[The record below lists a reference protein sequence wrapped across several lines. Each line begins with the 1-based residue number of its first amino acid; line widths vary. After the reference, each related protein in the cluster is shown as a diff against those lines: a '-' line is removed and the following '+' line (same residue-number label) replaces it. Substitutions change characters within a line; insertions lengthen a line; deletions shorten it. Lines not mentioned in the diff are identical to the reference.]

1 MSRDRRAQLIQSTTT
16 NGIDFVTIGNAAQT
30 LLQVHFLNAVPV
42 QGSLTGPITITDGET
57 IPTVNVLPIAPADW
71 GWDDG
76 HAVLTLHIAAPGD
89 FSEYL
94 LTIPSSALD
103 SFFSA
108 IPFSFKAGCPS
119 DLDCQLQPTDCPPP
133 AGDAPPIDYLA
144 KDFLS
149 FRQALLDFS
158 TLRYPSWQERSEAD
172 FGVMFLEALS
182 ALADDFSYLQDRI
195 AGEASLITATQRR
208 SIRRHAELVDYD
220 PSPALGATTTLQF
233 DVAPAVAQIP
243 HGVVVVAPSADGTPI
258 TFETGFGLRDTSAP
272 PPANSLWNRQQN
284 IRAYWF
290 DDSVQCLKAGATS
303 MFVPGHGYGFVTGQ
317 ALLIETQGPGP
328 ADPPVRQIVH
338 LSKDGEELCD
348 PLFPIAASGGG
359 PPFMTCPTSPP
370 EVLEPAAVTRLIWEP
385 TDALTAPRDLAVTT
399 VIGNLAQA
407 TQGRTLTETFAMEN
421 PSAPPAKTPQAF
433 ERTGARSL
441 TSSGTCGGAPAVR
454 LYTLANPPLTWFAQ
468 PTLDPSG
475 LPVAEILISQTSPS
489 GGPPIHWN
497 WVRSLLSAGPFDQAF
512 TVEPAL
518 YRPIARNSDQSLQ
531 FEYDSDTGD
540 TVRFGDSVFGANPDA
555 GTIFTCTYRF
565 GAGVLGNVA
574 AGAISQI
581 DPSTPSASD
590 YLAVM
595 NPFAATDG
603 ADAQSLKSIQR
614 LAPQAFRAVKRR
626 AVLAQ
631 DYADAAETLSWVKSA
646 GTTFRWTGSWL
657 TTFTTAEPEA
667 TEQTPITERR
677 ELIDLLNRY
686 RMAGTESYA
695 PDPQYVS
702 IDLMIEICAEP
713 DAFAASVEQAVLTLL
728 SLAAPKAAVAF
739 FALNQFVFGQ
749 PLERSQL
756 EATIQSVPG
765 VAGVICIHY
774 RRRDLFTGFV
784 EMGDTVPVGVS
795 QILRCDNDP
804 SRPGAGTLA
813 VVVRGGR

>member
-1 MSRDRRAQLIQSTTT
+1 MVRDRRAQLIQSTTT
-16 NGIDFVTIGNAAQT
+16 NGIDFVAIGNTAQT
-30 LLQVHFLNAVPV
+30 ILQVHFLNAVPV
-42 QGSLTGPITITDGET
+42 QGSLTGRITITGGET
-57 IPTVNVLPIAPADW
+57 IPTVNVLPITPADW

-76 HAVLTLHIAAPGD
+76 HAVLTLRVVTPGD
-89 FSEYL
+89 FSQYL
-94 LTIPSSALD
+94 LTIPSLALD
-103 SFFSA
+103 SFFTAVS
-108 IPFSFKAGCPS
+108 FSFKAGCPS
-119 DLDCQLQPTDCPPP
+119 DLDCKPQPPDCPPP

-158 TLRYPSWQERSEAD
+158 TLRYPSWKERSEAD

-182 ALADDFSYLQDRI
+182 AIADDFSYLQDRV

-208 SIRRHAELVDYD
+208 SVRRHAKLVDYD
-220 PSPALGATTTLQF
+220 PSPALGATTMLQF

-243 HGVVVVAPSADGTPI
+243 HGVVVVAPTADGTPI

-272 PPANSLWNRQQN
+272 PPASSLWNRQQN
-284 IRAYWF
+284 IGAYWF
-290 DDSVQCLKAGATS
+290 DDSVQCLEAGATS
-303 MFVPGHGYGFVTGQ
+303 MFVQGRGYGFVAGQ
-317 ALLIETQGPGP
+317 ALLIETKGPDP
-328 ADPPVRQIVH
+328 TDPPVRQIVH
-338 LSKDGEELCD
+338 LIEDGTELCD
-348 PLFPIAASGGG
+348 PLFPQASIGGG

-370 EVLEPAAVTRLIWEP
+370 EALEPTAVTRLDWKP
-385 TDALTAPRDLAVTT
+385 TDELTTARDLAVTT

-407 TQGRTLTETFAMEN
+407 TQGRTVIETFMIED
-421 PSAPPAKTPQAF
+421 PSALPAKAPYAF
-433 ERTGARSL
+433 ERTGARTL
-441 TSSGTCGGAPAVR
+441 TAPGVCGDAPPIR
-454 LYTLANPPLTWFAQ
+454 LYTLANAPLTWFAQ
-468 PTLDPSG
+468 PALDPSG
-475 LPVAEILISQTSPS
+475 LPVAEILISQASPS
-489 GGPPIHWN
+489 GGPPISWN
-497 WVRSLLSAGPFDQAF
+497 WVRSLLSAGPFDEGF

-531 FEYDSDTGD
+531 FDYDSDAGD
-540 TVRFGDSVFGANPDA
+540 TVRFGDSVFGSNPDSGA
-555 GTIFTCTYRF
+555 VFTSTYRF
-565 GAGVLGNVA
+565 GAGALGNVA

-595 NPFAATDG
+595 NPFAAREG
-603 ADAQSLKSIQR
+603 ADAQSLKSVQR

-631 DYADAAETLSWVKSA
+631 DYADAAETLPWVKSA
-646 GTTFRWTGSWL
+646 GATFRWTGSWL
-657 TTFTTAEPEA
+657 TTFTAAEPKA
-667 TEQTPITERR
+667 TEQIPIAERS
-677 ELIDLLNRY
+677 ELIELLNRY

-713 DAFAASVEQAVLTLL
+713 TAYAASVEQAVLALL
-728 SLAAPKAAVAF
+728 SSAGPRPAGAF
-739 FALNQFVFGQ
+739 FATNRFVFGQ

-756 EATIQSVPG
+756 EATVQSAPG
-765 VAGVICIHY
+765 VAGVTCIQY

-795 QILRCDNDP
+795 RILRCDNNP
-804 SRPGAGTLA
+804 NRPGAGALA

>member
-1 MSRDRRAQLIQSTTT
+1 MARDRRAQLIQSTTT
-16 NGIDFVTIGNAAQT
+16 NGIDFVAIGDTAQT

-42 QGSLTGPITITDGET
+42 QGSLTGRITITGGET
-57 IPTVNVLPIAPADW
+57 IPTVNVLPITPADW

-76 HAVLTLHIAAPGD
+76 HAVLTLHVAAPGD
-89 FSEYL
+89 FSQYL
-94 LTIPSSALD
+94 LTIPSSTLD

-108 IPFSFKAGCPS
+108 VPFSFKAGCPS
-119 DLDCQLQPTDCPPP
+119 DLDCQPLPPDCPPP
-133 AGDAPPIDYLA
+133 TGDAPPINYLA

-158 TLRYPSWQERSEAD
+158 TLRYPSWKERSEAD

-182 ALADDFSYLQDRI
+182 ALADDFSYQQDRV

-208 SIRRHAELVDYD
+208 SVRRHAKLVDYD
-220 PSPALGATTTLQF
+220 PNPALGATTMLQF

-243 HGVVVVAPSADGTPI
+243 HGVVVVAPSAEGTPI

-272 PPANSLWNRQQN
+272 PPAKSLWNRQQN

-290 DDSVQCLKAGATS
+290 DDSVQCLEAGATS
-303 MFVPGHGYGFVTGQ
+303 MFVQGHGYGFVAGQ
-317 ALLIETQGPGP
+317 ALLIETQGAGP
-328 ADPPVRQIVH
+328 TDPPIRQIVH
-338 LSKDGEELCD
+338 LTGDGKELCD
-348 PLFPIAASGGG
+348 PLFPQEPGGG

-370 EVLEPAAVTRLIWEP
+370 EALEPTAVTRLDWEL
-385 TDALTAPRDLAVTT
+385 TDALTTARDLAVTT

-407 TQGRTLTETFAMEN
+407 TQGRTVIETFAIED
-421 PSAPPAKTPQAF
+421 PSAPPAKTPYAF
-433 ERTGARSL
+433 ERTGARTL
-441 TSSGTCGGAPAVR
+441 TAPGVCGDAPSIR
-454 LYTLANPPLTWFAQ
+454 LYTLANAPLTWFAQ
-468 PTLDPSG
+468 PALDPSG
-475 LPVAEILISQTSPS
+475 LPVAEILISQASPS
-489 GGPPIHWN
+489 GGPPIPWN
-497 WVRSLLSAGPFDQAF
+497 WVRSLLSAGPFDESF

-518 YRPIARNSDQSLQ
+518 YRAIARNSDQSLQ
-531 FEYDSDTGD
+531 LDYDSDAGD
-540 TVRFGDSVFGANPDA
+540 TVRFGDSVFGSNPDPGA
-555 GTIFTCTYRF
+555 VFTCTYRF
-565 GAGVLGNVA
+565 GAGALGNVA

-603 ADAQSLKSIQR
+603 ADAQSLTSVQQ

-626 AVLAQ
+626 AVLAH
-631 DYADAAETLSWVKSA
+631 DYADAADILPWVKSA
-646 GTTFRWTGSWL
+646 AATFRWTGSWL
-657 TTFTTAEPEA
+657 TTFTTAEPKA
-667 TEQTPITERR
+667 TERIPIAERT
-677 ELIDLLNRY
+677 ELIVLLNRY

-713 DAFAASVEQAVLTLL
+713 GAYAASVEQAVLALL
-728 SLAAPKAAVAF
+728 SSTDPKSAGAF
-739 FALNQFVFGQ
+739 FATNRFVFGQ

-756 EATIQSVPG
+756 EATIQLAPG
-765 VAGVICIHY
+765 VAGVTCIHY

-795 QILRCDNDP
+795 QILRCDNNP
-804 SRPGAGTLA
+804 NRPGAGALA